1 VPLSLICSGM
11 TRLRALVPWG
21 FLFLTRSEPHKDQI
35 NGARKMIS
43 DSSFLLLI
51 VAWHEKLLAQLNH
64 GSFYV
69 EYNFKV
75 CCVFSFAF
83 TPCLKRIVLK
93 SDSVWWSIWNLE
105 LKSSRIEKKTGKEKT
120 WSDPADL
127 TGWLDKTWSKTQ
139 LQPVDFFFFL
149 LKQCRFDFF
158 KKIDPND
165 PVKPETQA
173 LNRVESKNYA
183 KELEKWI

>member
-1 VPLSLICSGM
+1 VALSLICSGM

-83 TPCLKRIVLK
+83 TPCLQRILLK
-93 SDSVWWSIWNLE
+93 SGLVWWVDLE
-105 LKSSRIEKKTGKEKT
+105 PGIGIEPDWRKNRGRKNPEWPSWFSG
-120 WSDPADL
+120 L
-127 TGWLDKTWSKTQ
+127 TRQ
-139 LQPVDFFFFL
+139 
-149 LKQCRFDFF
+149 
-158 KKIDPND
+158 D
-165 PVKPETQA
+165 PVKNPITTRW
-173 LNRVESKNYA
+173 LFFFY
-183 KELEKWI
+183 